1 MFTQSCFIRNNNKR
15 LMEKLIKIGYT
26 ECMTIGDLSCIV
38 ISNNNDCWN
47 GSFDLVSSDVI
58 DNIRFRKHHVDCGE
72 NEELFLAI
80 ASLRDD
86 TDKYQLFFHNKDT
99 ECKYPLECNRDEFHL
114 IQVDAY
120 MFRYED
126 HKDEYHK
133 GTSEEL
139 IKHFK

>member
-1 MFTQSCFIRNNNKR
+1 
-15 LMEKLIKIGYT
+15 MEKLIKIGYT

-80 ASLRDD
+80 AALRDD
-86 TDKYQLFFHNKDT
+86 SNEHQWFVWDLEEGEKYNGKIWKLYDNNPSWSWWIF
-99 ECKYPLECNRDEFHL
+99 E
-114 IQVDAY
+114 V
-120 MFRYED
+120 
-126 HKDEYHK
+126 HKA
-133 GTSEEL
+133 TVEEL
-139 IKHFK
+139 IEHFK

>member
-80 ASLRDD
+80 SALRDD
-86 TDKYQLFFHNKDT
+86 SDYMQFFVT
-99 ECKYPLECNRDEFHL
+99 EANQAWVNTGTYSS
-114 IQVDAY
+114 
-120 MFRYED
+120 
-126 HKDEYHK
+126 K
-133 GTSEEL
+133 GSFEL
-139 IKHFK
+139 CLVKVS